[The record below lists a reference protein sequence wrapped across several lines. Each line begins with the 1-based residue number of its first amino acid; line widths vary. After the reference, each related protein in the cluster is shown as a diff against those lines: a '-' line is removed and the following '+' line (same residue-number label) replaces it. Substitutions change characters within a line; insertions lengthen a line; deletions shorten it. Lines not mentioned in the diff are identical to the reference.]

1 MCVRLRPLFTT
12 AWLWLALGL
21 CAPLLAWA
29 EGLPASV
36 LRQLR
41 QHEIPTTAVAVWV
54 APLDDAAQPR
64 WQHRADAPHNP
75 ASVIKLL
82 TTAAALE
89 ILGPQHQWQT
99 ELLREGPLAQGVL
112 QGPLYVRGGGDPKLV
127 LERLQAMLAQLR
139 AAGVQRIAGDIVL
152 DRSVFADEGP
162 SPPFDD
168 EPLRPYNVGADGL
181 LLNFRSLILRF
192 EPDPATGQARVLS
205 EPPLQGLQVPATV
218 PLRGGPCQDWR
229 AALQADF
236 RQPLAPQFAGAY
248 PLACG
253 VQQWPVAFAL
263 VDEYAPRVFEALWRE
278 AGGQL
283 DGRVRWGR
291 TPAGAQSLLRMP
303 SLPLAEIVA
312 DVNKFSNNPMA
323 QQVFLSLS
331 AKPGE
336 PARSEASRQRLL
348 AWWQQRLP
356 QASAPTLDNGSGL
369 SRSQRISARSLAA
382 LLQAMH
388 QSPQAQVFRDSLAV
402 AGVDGTMQRL
412 RDRLPGSPLIGR
424 AWLKTGSL
432 RDVASIAGY
441 VRGSSGRHYVLV
453 ALIEHEAAN
462 RARPALDALLE
473 ATAQDEAPA
482 RRTAR
487 Q

>member
-1 MCVRLRPLFTT
+1 
-12 AWLWLALGL
+12 
-21 CAPLLAWA
+21 
-29 EGLPASV
+29 
-36 LRQLR
+36 
-41 QHEIPTTAVAVWV
+41 
-54 APLDDAAQPR
+54 
-64 WQHRADAPHNP
+64 
-75 ASVIKLL
+75 
-82 TTAAALE
+82 
-89 ILGPQHQWQT
+89 
-99 ELLREGPLAQGVL
+99 
-112 QGPLYVRGGGDPKLV
+112 
-127 LERLQAMLAQLR
+127 
-139 AAGVQRIAGDIVL
+139 
-152 DRSVFADEGP
+152 
-162 SPPFDD
+162 
-168 EPLRPYNVGADGL
+168 
-181 LLNFRSLILRF
+181 
-192 EPDPATGQARVLS
+192 
-205 EPPLQGLQVPATV
+205 
-218 PLRGGPCQDWR
+218 
-229 AALQADF
+229 
-236 RQPLAPQFAGAY
+236 
-248 PLACG
+248 

-291 TPAGAQSLLRMP
+291 TPGGAQSLLRMP